1 VILDWPACDNAR
13 DLGGLPTQGG
23 GRIRPGAL
31 LRSGHHAR
39 ITPATMAAIRATG
52 VARVVDL
59 RWDREV
65 AADPSPFAGD
75 PVYVHLPMLMDV
87 LDYEVPEDTYGPLL
101 DRNRKRVAAAFR
113 AVAEAPPGAVVVHCH
128 GGRDRTGVL
137 VALALSV
144 AGVAPEEIAKDYA
157 LSADRPAATMR
168 NTLAHAERHYG
179 GVVPYLLGSGV
190 AQLHL
195 DAVRARLREPM
206 VRR

>member
-1 VILDWPACDNAR
+1 MILDWPACDNAR
-13 DLGGLPTQGG
+13 DLGGLPTRDG

-31 LRSGHHAR
+31 LRSGRHAR

-87 LDYEVPEDTYGPLL
+87 LDY
-101 DRNRKRVAAAFR
+101 
-113 AVAEAPPGAVVVHCH
+113 
-128 GGRDRTGVL
+128 
-137 VALALSV
+137 
-144 AGVAPEEIAKDYA
+144 A

-168 NTLAHAERHYG
+168 NTLEHAERHYG
-179 GVVPYLLGSGV
+179 GVVSYLRGSGV
-190 AQLHL
+190 EQRHL
-195 DAVRARLREPM
+195 DAVRTRLREPTA
-206 VRR
+206 RR